1 MKYWLFKSE
10 PDTYSVDDLAA
21 AKNRTTA
28 WEGVRNYQARNLLRD
43 DVHEGDL
50 GFFYHSSCDVPGI
63 VGVVRIVRAGYADSS
78 ANDPRSAYFDPKA
91 DASSPRWFCV
101 DARLE
106 RKIEPIVTLD
116 ELRSHADRE
125 LRNML
130 VLKRGNRLSVTPVT
144 HDEWTFILSLRR
156 DDTDASRRR
165 SGRAGKKS

>member
-10 PDTYSVDDLAA
+10 PETFSVSDLAR

-43 DVHEGDL
+43 EVSQGDL

-78 ANDPRSAYFDPKA
+78 ATDPRSEYFDPKS
-91 DASSPRWFCV
+91 DPSSPRWFCV
-101 DARLE
+101 DVQLQST
-106 RKIEPIVTLD
+106 IEPLVTLD
-116 ELRSHADRE
+116 ELRAHAQRE
-125 LRNML
+125 LKNML

-144 HDEWTFILSLRR
+144 RDEWQFILSLRSAAR
-156 DDTDASRRR
+156 SKRGDASGR
-165 SGRAGKKS
+165 S

>member
-91 DASSPRWFCV
+91 DPSSPRWFCV

-106 RKIEPIVTLD
+106 RKIEPLIALD

-144 HDEWTFILSLRR
+144 RDEWTFILSLRR
-156 DDTDASRRR
+156 DGSGEARRH